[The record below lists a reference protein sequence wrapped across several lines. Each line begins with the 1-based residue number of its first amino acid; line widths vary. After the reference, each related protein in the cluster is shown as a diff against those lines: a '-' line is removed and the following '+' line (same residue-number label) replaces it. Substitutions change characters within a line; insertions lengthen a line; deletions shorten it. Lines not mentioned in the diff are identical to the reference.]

1 MHGVPLSIKDHIDT
15 ASIRTTGGAK
25 SRLSHVP
32 ATDGAA
38 VRRLKQA
45 RAA

>member
-1 MHGVPLSIKDHIDT
+1 MHGVPISIKDHIDT
-15 ASIRTTGGAK
+15 GIRTTAGAK

-32 ATDGAA
+32 ATDGAV

-45 RAA
+45 VAA